1 MQRNMELTLGLYGS
15 QAVLLEL
22 TDRGMAR
29 KNAYE
34 AVQRAAMR
42 TWAEKVPLLQTLSEE
57 AEVISHIPAGE
68 LEKICAPQRHFA
80 NVESKL
86 RAVGIE
92 V

>member
-1 MQRNMELTLGLYGS
+1 
-15 QAVLLEL
+15 LEL

-42 TWAEKVPLLQTLSEE
+42 TWAEKIPLLKTLGEE
-57 AEVISHIPAGE
+57 AEVMSLIPAGE
-68 LEKICAPQRHFA
+68 LEKICAPQRHFTH
-80 NVESKL
+80 VESRL

>member
-1 MQRNMELTLGLYGS
+1 
-15 QAVLLEL
+15 
-22 TDRGMAR
+22 MAR

-42 TWAEKVPLLQTLSEE
+42 TWAEQIPLLQTLREE
-57 AEVISHIPAGE
+57 PEVMSHISPNE

-80 NVESKL
+80 HVEEKL